1 MFIAVYVMA
10 KRAWKRLLI
19 ANRGE
24 IAVRIIRACQELGLE
39 TVQVYSEADR
49 DSLPVRLADRAVCIG
64 PAHATRS
71 YLHAPFV
78 ISAALTSGADAIHPG
93 YGFLAENAPF
103 ARLCAQAGLVFV
115 GPDPETIATMGD
127 KVQARRMAWDL
138 GIPTIPGSVKVVAD
152 VGEAREVAE
161 KIGYPI
167 LLKAAAGGGGRGM
180 RLVGSAED
188 MAEHYAGAAREAAAA
203 FGNAALY
210 VERYLA
216 HSRHVEIQVLAD
228 GATVL
233 HCGERECSVQRRHQ
247 KLLEESPAPAL
258 REAVRARMAEA
269 AVRLCQRVGYRSV
282 GTVECLVEPE
292 SEQFYFMEM
301 NTRLQVEHP
310 VTECVTGLDLVKAQI
325 RLAQGEPLAWCQSD
339 IRLQGHA
346 VECRIT
352 AEDPDA
358 GFTPCPGRV
367 THVHWPGGPG
377 LRVDSHLYTGYHVP
391 PYYDALLA
399 KIIAWGQD
407 RQEALA
413 RMRRALDEMRVE
425 RIQTTL
431 PLHQKLLRH
440 PQFCA
445 GAIHTRFV
453 EDVLLE
459 TT

>member
-1 MFIAVYVMA
+1 
-10 KRAWKRLLI
+10 
-19 ANRGE
+19 
-24 IAVRIIRACQELGLE
+24 
-39 TVQVYSEADR
+39 
-49 DSLPVRLADRAVCIG
+49 
-64 PAHATRS
+64 
-71 YLHAPFV
+71 
-78 ISAALTSGADAIHPG
+78 
-93 YGFLAENAPF
+93 
-103 ARLCAQAGLVFV
+103 
-115 GPDPETIATMGD
+115 MGD
-127 KVQARRMAWDL
+127 KVQARRMARDL

-161 KIGYPI
+161 RIGYPI
-167 LLKAAAGGGGRGM
+167 LLKAVAGGGGRGM

-188 MAEHYAGAAREAAAA
+188 IAEHYASAAREATAA
-203 FGNAALY
+203 FGNAVLY

-233 HCGERECSVQRRHQ
+233 HCGERECSAQRRHQ
-247 KLLEESPAPAL
+247 KLLEESPALALSEAL
-258 REAVRARMAEA
+258 RTRMAEA
-269 AVRLCQRVGYRSV
+269 AVRLCQHVGYRSV

-325 RLAQGEPLAWCQSD
+325 RLAQGELLSWCQSD
-339 IRLQGHA
+339 IRLRGHA

-352 AEDPDA
+352 AEDSEA

-377 LRVDSHLYTGYHVP
+377 LRVDSHLYSGYQVP
-391 PYYDALLA
+391 PYYDALVA
-399 KIIAWGQD
+399 KLIAWGQD
-407 RQEALA
+407 RQEALG
-413 RMRRALDEMRVE
+413 RMRRALDEMRLE
-425 RIQTTL
+425 GIQTTL

-459 TT
+459 AA